1 MKAIMIVVSSWVS
14 FCHGDA
20 DEILLVRTKIYLH
33 LVSAHAYRLRIIN
46 IFVTVTF
53 KAFKFI
59 NILLVVFYI
68 ILEIRGR
75 LSCER
80 SKWGLIDL

>member
-1 MKAIMIVVSSWVS
+1 MAMPMRYCW
-14 FCHGDA
+14 
-20 DEILLVRTKIYLH
+20 
-33 LVSAHAYRLRIIN
+33 LRIIN

>member
-1 MKAIMIVVSSWVS
+1 MGVVLP
-14 FCHGDA
+14 CDA
-20 DEILLVRTKIYLH
+20 DEILLVRTKVYLH
-33 LVSAHAYRLRIIN
+33 LVSAHAYRLRIIIN

-53 KAFKFI
+53 RASKFI

>member
-1 MKAIMIVVSSWVS
+1 MIVVSSWVS

-59 NILLVVFYI
+59 VVFYI

>member
-1 MKAIMIVVSSWVS
+1 MGVVLP
-14 FCHGDA
+14 CDA
-20 DEILLVRTKIYLH
+20 DEILLVRTKVYLH

-46 IFVTVTF
+46 MFVTVTF
-53 KAFKFI
+53 RASKFI

>member
-1 MKAIMIVVSSWVS
+1 MGVVLP
-14 FCHGDA
+14 CDA
-20 DEILLVRTKIYLH
+20 DEILLVRTKVYLH

-53 KAFKFI
+53 RASKFI

-75 LSCER
+75 LCGER
-80 SKWGLIDL
+80 RKWGLIAL

>member
-1 MKAIMIVVSSWVS
+1 MGVVLP
-14 FCHGDA
+14 CDA
-20 DEILLVRTKIYLH
+20 DEILLVRTKVYLH

-53 KAFKFI
+53 RAFKFI

>member
-1 MKAIMIVVSSWVS
+1 M
-14 FCHGDA
+14 
-20 DEILLVRTKIYLH
+20 VRTKVYLH

-53 KAFKFI
+53 KFRAFKFI

>member
-59 NILLVVFYI
+59 VVFYI